1 MFGAIILAAGS
12 GSRFGTKKQFEKID
26 GKELWKTV
34 YDKAVQFVDSTNIVV
49 VGVDIAGGK
58 SRNESLYFG
67 LKKLPKDIDKVI
79 VLEAARPL
87 VRIDQIIEILKIN
100 LPSITF
106 VRPLVNTIVSKNY
119 NYLNRDEYLEI
130 LTPQVFDYKLLVKA
144 LETYNYINYTD
155 ETRVMYEQHNIQPF
169 FLTGDEYLNKVT
181 YELDLIMM
189 RELYK
194 KWKKKQ
200 F

>member
-155 ETRVMYEQHNIQPF
+155 ETRVMYEQYNIQPF

>member
-1 MFGAIILAAGS
+1 MIGAIILAAGS
-12 GSRFGTKKQFEKID
+12 GSRFGKKKQFEKID
-26 GKELWKTV
+26 GKTLWKIV
-34 YDKAVQFVDSTNIVV
+34 YDKVVQFADSSNIIV
-49 VGVDIAGGK
+49 VGVDIEGGK

-67 LKKLPKDIDKVI
+67 LKKLSKDIDKVI

-100 LPSITF
+100 LPSCTF
-106 VRPLVNTIVSKNY
+106 VRPLVNTIVSKHY
-119 NYLNRDEYLEI
+119 NYLDRDEYLEI

-144 LETYNYINYTD
+144 LESYNYINYTD
-155 ETRVMYEQHNIQPF
+155 ETRVMYEYYNIQPF
-169 FLTGDEYLNKVT
+169 FLNGDEYLNKVT

-189 RELYK
+189 RELDK